1 MKICVIGTG
10 YVGLVTGICLAEMG
24 NQVWCVD
31 KDAGKI
37 AYLRTGKAPIYEPGI
52 EDLLIRNLR
61 DQRLHFAESLSPVL
75 AQMEFCFIAVGTP
88 PGEDGSAD
96 LQSVRA
102 VAVEIGQYM
111 DSDLVIVN
119 KSTVPVGTGEMVKSL
134 IGEQLDR
141 RTRSDLR
148 FSVVSNPE
156 FLKEGAAIKDF
167 MSPDRIVIGV
177 DDEWAKERMQ
187 ELYSSFLIR
196 KNRIVFMDIKSAEL
210 TKYAANAM
218 LATRISFMNDL
229 SRLCD
234 VVGADIKQIR
244 EGIASDPGIGEFF
257 LYAGIGF
264 GGSCFPKD
272 LNALR
277 VTGEQCGIELNV
289 VAAAERTNRIQKQYL
304 LDLIQRQFGSSLEGA
319 RIAVWGLAFKPE
331 TDDVRESPALQLV
344 EALHGA
350 GAHVSVF
357 DPAAMSTAKRELENK
372 KIVVEYAANMMAAA
386 NAADALVLAT
396 EWRQFR
402 QPDFTSLAETM
413 KQRIIFDGRNQ
424 YSPRKLSQLGFIYYG
439 IGRGVNP

>member
-37 AYLRTGKAPIYEPGI
+37 ACLRTGKAPIYEPGI
-52 EDLLIRNLR
+52 EDLLIRNIR
-61 DQRLHFAESLSPVL
+61 DQRLHFAESLSAVIS
-75 AQMEFCFIAVGTP
+75 QMEFCFIAVGTP

-102 VAVEIGQYM
+102 VAFEIGRCM
-111 DSDLVIVN
+111 DSNLIIVN

-134 IGEQLDR
+134 IAEQLEQR
-141 RTRSDLR
+141 NRSDLR

-177 DDEWAKERMQ
+177 EDEWAKERMQ

-196 KNRIVFMDIKSAEL
+196 RNRIIFMDIKSAEL
-210 TKYAANAM
+210 TKYASNAM

-244 EGIASDPGIGEFF
+244 EGIASDPRIGEFF

-272 LNALR
+272 LRALR
-277 VTGEQCGIELNV
+277 VTGEEYGIELNV
-289 VAAAERTNRIQKQYL
+289 VAAAERTNRIQKRYL
-304 LDLIQRQFGSSLEGA
+304 LELIQRQFGSSLKGI

-344 EALHGA
+344 EDLYGA
-350 GAHVSVF
+350 GASISVY

-372 KIVVEYAANMMAAA
+372 KIVVEYAENMMAAA

-402 QPDFTSLAETM
+402 QPDLMELSKRM
-413 KQRIIFDGRNQ
+413 KQKIVFDGRNQ
-424 YSPRKLSQLGFIYYG
+424 YSSSKMRQNGFAYHG
-439 IGRGVNP
+439 IGRGKNH